1 MQVKLWQNQ
10 KVFIRSRALI
20 PCLTCKKE
28 AQQTNKTLH
37 TLISYNYEEAC
48 NQLKFAHFV
57 KSSGILVS
65 IYSAI

>member
-10 KVFIRSRALI
+10 KVFLRSTALI
-20 PCLTCKKE
+20 PCLTFKME

-48 NQLKFAHFV
+48 NQ
-57 KSSGILVS
+57 SSNLQIL
-65 IYSAI
+65 